1 MCAALRVRQLK
12 ACTSTASGRARP
24 IGKRKF
30 QRKLKDAK
38 AGHAASARSSEE
50 AHPPLASP
58 GKRLRTKS
66 PAPAAPGLSPTA
78 TSIGGSSSSAG
89 ANKQLA
95 WKSQPHKCAGRAAE
109 AIIAETES
117 FPRMKNPEQGPRYPS
132 CALDAS
138 AAGFV
143 LNWGNP
149 TELTVRLP
157 ARGAVPQQGYKNC
170 QMLAQSVALVK
181 NGQFTQPGQILRLV
195 VVGLYRKI
203 SGFRN
208 RTPYVDRLVAT
219 GAVRK
224 SSAEDLCL
232 GLFEPWMLGL
242 SAPFLLLH
250 EKARRQVVKGPVGR
264 LSSPAELRDCELF
277 QQVAFSSQGL
287 SSALGRAFKLPLR
300 PSKIANGFLQ
310 PR

>member
-1 MCAALRVRQLK
+1 MLEFVRALHK
-12 ACTSTASGRARP
+12 ACASTASGGTRP
-24 IGKRKF
+24 IDKRKF

-78 TSIGGSSSSAG
+78 TSIGGSSPSAG

-95 WKSQPHKCAGRAAE
+95 WT
-109 AIIAETES
+109 IIAETDS

-157 ARGAVPQQGYKNC
+157 ARGAV
-170 QMLAQSVALVK
+170 AQTSD
-181 NGQFTQPGQILRLV
+181 
-195 VVGLYRKI
+195 
-203 SGFRN
+203 SE
-208 RTPYVDRLVAT
+208 
-219 GAVRK
+219 
-224 SSAEDLCL
+224 S
-232 GLFEPWMLGL
+232 
-242 SAPFLLLH
+242 
-250 EKARRQVVKGPVGR
+250 
-264 LSSPAELRDCELF
+264 
-277 QQVAFSSQGL
+277 
-287 SSALGRAFKLPLR
+287 
-300 PSKIANGFLQ
+300 
-310 PR
+310 